1 MSITLRHAA
10 ACYQAPDG
18 EVEAVRDVSFTV
30 EEGAF
35 VSLVGPSGCGK
46 STLLSAIAGL
56 EPLSGGVIE
65 IDGRTVQGTSPKIGF
80 MPQRDQLFEWR
91 NIWDNVTLGLTVR
104 GEKDPAAYAHVS
116 RLLERYGLASF
127 AKKRPCQLSGGMR
140 QRCALIRTLAT
151 EPEILLLD
159 EPFSALD
166 YQTRLA
172 VSADIWRILQQE
184 GKTALLV
191 THDIAEA
198 VSMSDRVVVLSR
210 RPAVVKAEMDMG
222 ALRGCRRWSAGT
234 RRNFTGT
241 STPYGRS
248 WTFMP
253 EKTPSPRR
261 AAYLRT
267 VRREKR
273 RVRIW
278 QIALVVGLFAVWE
291 LSCRLGLSDGF
302 LVSSP
307 SRMVQTL
314 WRLCASGEL
323 WHHAAVSI
331 GETVLGFTAGTVLG
345 TAVAVAMWWSDTAA
359 RILDP
364 YLVVLNALPKTA
376 LGPIFIVWMGAGMG
390 AIVTM
395 TLAISLIV
403 TILSM
408 YTGFRTTDP
417 EKLRLMR
424 TLGADK
430 RQILWLLVF
439 PANCPTLFSTLKVN
453 VGLSWVGVIM
463 GEFLVSRAGLGYL
476 IVYGSQV
483 FNMDLVMASVL
494 VLGLAAVGM
503 YLLVLRAE
511 AFLNHL
517 WGVRA

>member
-1 MSITLRHAA
+1 
-10 ACYQAPDG
+10 
-18 EVEAVRDVSFTV
+18 
-30 EEGAF
+30 
-35 VSLVGPSGCGK
+35 
-46 STLLSAIAGL
+46 
-56 EPLSGGVIE
+56 
-65 IDGRTVQGTSPKIGF
+65 
-80 MPQRDQLFEWR
+80 
-91 NIWDNVTLGLTVR
+91 
-104 GEKDPAAYAHVS
+104 
-116 RLLERYGLASF
+116 
-127 AKKRPCQLSGGMR
+127 
-140 QRCALIRTLAT
+140 
-151 EPEILLLD
+151 
-159 EPFSALD
+159 
-166 YQTRLA
+166 
-172 VSADIWRILQQE
+172 
-184 GKTALLV
+184 
-191 THDIAEA
+191 
-198 VSMSDRVVVLSR
+198 
-210 RPAVVKAEMDMG
+210 
-222 ALRGCRRWSAGT
+222 
-234 RRNFTGT
+234 
-241 STPYGRS
+241 
-248 WTFMP
+248 MP
-253 EKTPSPRR
+253 EKAPSPRR

-278 QIALVVGLFAVWE
+278 QIALVAGLFAVWE

-314 WRLCASGEL
+314 WR
-323 WHHAAVSI
+323 HAAVSI

-483 FNMDLVMASVL
+483 FNMDLDMASVL
-494 VLGLAAVGM
+494 VLGQAAVGM

-511 AFLNHL
+511 AY
-517 WGVRA
+517 